1 MPKNN
6 KKARMASTFEKKRK
20 DQISTLTT
28 HATRVLFLSI
38 YQKRGCRGSPL
49 KLPPTSSEVTKR
61 PCLHMCEAHEE
72 D

>member
-20 DQISTLTT
+20 DQIYNET

-49 KLPPTSSEVTKR
+49 KITPNKFQGYQETLSSHVR
-61 PCLHMCEAHEE
+61 GP
-72 D
+72 